1 MAKAADCGREGRMA
15 LAELVARTRTV
26 RRFREEAPLAP
37 ALLEQLVDLARLGG
51 SARNAQ
57 SLCYLV
63 VTEPALRA
71 ALFPLLAWAGYLP
84 DWPGPAAGERPA
96 AYVVCVLDRERQRGP
111 ESEAHFDLGISTQ
124 NLLLGAAEHGV
135 MGCRIGAFPAAKVR
149 TLLQLDARYQPL
161 LVVALGEPAETV
173 VVETVGTDGDV
184 RYWRDADGVHHVPK
198 RRLADILLAPPA
210 RP

>member
-1 MAKAADCGREGRMA
+1 MA

-63 VTEPALRA
+63 VTEPDLRT

-84 DWPGPAAGERPA
+84 DGPGPAAGERPA

-111 ESEAHFDLGISTQ
+111 ESEAHFDLGIGTQ
-124 NLLLGAAEHGV
+124 NLLLGAAERGV

-149 TLLQLDARYQPL
+149 TLLQLDERYQPL

>member
-111 ESEAHFDLGISTQ
+111 ESEAHFDLGIGTQ
-124 NLLLGAAEHGV
+124 NLLLGAAERGV

-149 TLLQLDARYQPL
+149 TLLQLDERYQPL

-173 VVETVGTDGDV
+173 VLETVGPEGDI
-184 RYWRDADGVHHVPK
+184 RYWHDTDGVHHVPK
-198 RRLADILLAPPA
+198 RRLADILLSPPS

>member
-1 MAKAADCGREGRMA
+1 MA

-63 VTEPALRA
+63 VTEPARRA
-71 ALFPLLAWAGYLP
+71 ALFPLLARAGYLP

-135 MGCRIGAFPAAKVR
+135 MGCRIGAFHAAKVR

-173 VVETVGTDGDV
+173 VVETVGTDGDI
-184 RYWRDADGVHHVPK
+184 RYWHDTDGVHHVPK
-198 RRLADILLAPPA
+198 RPLGDILLAPPA

>member
-111 ESEAHFDLGISTQ
+111 ESEAHFDLGIGTQ

-173 VVETVGTDGDV
+173 VVETVGTDGDI
-184 RYWRDADGVHHVPK
+184 RYWHDTDGVHHVPK
-198 RRLADILLAPPA
+198 RRLADILLAPP

>member
-111 ESEAHFDLGISTQ
+111 ESEAHFDLGIGTQ
-124 NLLLGAAEHGV
+124 NLLLGAAERGV
-135 MGCRIGAFPAAKVR
+135 MGCRIGAFPADKVR

-198 RRLADILLAPPA
+198 RPLGDILLAPP

>member
-1 MAKAADCGREGRMA
+1 MA

-57 SLCYLV
+57 SLRYLV

-111 ESEAHFDLGISTQ
+111 ESEAHFDLGIGTQ

-135 MGCRIGAFPAAKVR
+135 MGCRIGAFHAAKVR

-198 RRLADILLAPPA
+198 RPLGDILLAPP

>member
-135 MGCRIGAFPAAKVR
+135 MGCRIGAFPADKVR

-173 VVETVGTDGDV
+173 VVETVGTDGDI
-184 RYWRDADGVHHVPK
+184 RYWHDTDGVHHVPK
-198 RRLADILLAPPA
+198 RPLGDILLAPPA